1 MNELM
6 LAWAGPWK
14 IKEFFYVIHNQIIAC
29 VQWYRVNIWKIYS
42 IKRKVFFRT
51 DFAACRISCRNA
63 DPELYIP
70 FSWKQQAFSAASV
83 PFGNLWENRSR
94 RNRLSFADSLD
105 ARWDFFLSLICGFTV
120 FGVPMA
126 IMAMLFTG
134 IGLGIVFSVSILQF
148 GLTGGAVAVALLFP
162 HYLIYLP
169 LWDSVYPRW
178 STGNLWE
185 SGAIMEFFHESK
197 RLSPESALIYN
208 FIRCGNS
215 FGMACKSMDFK
226 QNSGFFE
233 IF

>member
-1 MNELM
+1 MGKQKQEESIIFCRFSGC
-6 LAWAGPWK
+6 AVG
-14 IKEFFYVIHNQIIAC
+14 FF
-29 VQWYRVNIWKIYS
+29 S
-42 IKRKVFFRT
+42 
-51 DFAACRISCRNA
+51 
-63 DPELYIP
+63 
-70 FSWKQQAFSAASV
+70 
-83 PFGNLWENRSR
+83 
-94 RNRLSFADSLD
+94 
-105 ARWDFFLSLICGFTV
+105 LSLICGFTV

-134 IGLGIVFSVSILQF
+134 IGLGIVFSMSILQF

-169 LWDSVYPRW
+169 LWDSVYQTVYR
-178 STGNLWE
+178 E
-185 SGAIMEFFHESK
+185 SMGIWRNHGIFPTESK
-197 RLSPESALIYN
+197 RLSPESALIYS